1 MNRIKTIEGNYI
13 GTNQKHHI
21 IVSRFNE
28 FITERL
34 LQGAVQSLLKHGVL
48 ESDITIIKVPGA
60 YEIPLTVNKILSI
73 QPKPDAIICLGT
85 VIRGATPHFEYVAAE
100 SAKVGQ
106 LGTQSGIPVVFGVL
120 TTDTIEQAIERAGTK
135 AGNKGADAALTAIEM
150 VNLFRSL

>member
-1 MNRIKTIEGNYI
+1 MKVIEGNWI
-13 GTNQKHHI
+13 GTNQKHCI

-28 FITERL
+28 FITESL
-34 LQGAVQSLLKHGVL
+34 LQGAIQSLMKHGVS

-60 YEIPLTVNKILSI
+60 YEIPLTVGKVLSSNS
-73 QPKPDAIICLGT
+73 KPDAIICLGA
-85 VIRGATPHFEYVAAE
+85 VIRGSTPHFEYVAAE

-106 LGTQSGIPVVFGVL
+106 LGTQAGVPVIFGVL

-150 VNLFRSL
+150 VNLFRLL